1 MTAFLFGSVVYLAA
15 LFSLA
20 VAALVAFNR
29 KRDLL
34 GWVLTVLAVVL
45 LVGGTAYLIQLGE
58 VAR

>member
-1 MTAFLFGSVVYLAA
+1 MTAFFFGSVAYLAV

-34 GWVLTVLAVVL
+34 GWVLTALAFVL
-45 LVGGTAYLIQLGE
+45 LVGGIAYLIQLGE
-58 VAR
+58 VAS